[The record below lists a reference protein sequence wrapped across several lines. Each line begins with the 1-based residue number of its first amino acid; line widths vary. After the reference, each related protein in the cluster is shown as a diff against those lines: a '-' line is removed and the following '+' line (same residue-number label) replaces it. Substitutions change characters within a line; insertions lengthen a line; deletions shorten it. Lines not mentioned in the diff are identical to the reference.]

1 MKKIILVIAI
11 LFPLLFSTGFSQE
24 VTKTGTTAA
33 KFLSI
38 GIGPR
43 ANAMGGAFTSLANDA
58 SAMYWNPAG
67 IALLDRYEGIFTY
80 TKLFADI
87 NLNFFGIAMPLDKFG
102 SVGLSVTAINLIND
116 LAVTTED
123 YPEGTGET
131 FSAGS
136 YAFGLSYARQVTEN
150 FLVGITVKY
159 IREDI
164 ANSSASGVSFDMG
177 TIFTTPFWGVR
188 FSSSITNY
196 GTKMQMTGDDLLI
209 RFDSDPN
216 SSGNNETVD
225 AYYSTDEF
233 ELPLRLQAGISKDI
247 NFMDEQ
253 RFTVAVDA
261 IFPNDNNQYLNIG
274 GEVSFLNDLVAF
286 RAGYKNLFLSESEI
300 NGQSY
305 ENSQEGLTL
314 GAGVNYNSLE
324 YLGVSVDYAF
334 QEFNYLGDT
343 HSFGVRLRF

>member
-1 MKKIILVIAI
+1 MNNKNKLLKILVV
-11 LFPLLFSTGFSQE
+11 FLLLQNMTFSQE

-43 ANAMGGAFTSLANDA
+43 ANAMGSAFTSIANDA

-87 NLNFFGIAMPLDKFG
+87 NLNYFGVALPIYELG
-102 SVGLSVTAINLIND
+102 SVGLSVTAVNLID
-116 LAVTTED
+116 EMAVTSE
-123 YPEGTGET
+123 YFPEGTGET

-136 YAFGLSYARQVTEN
+136 YAFGLTYAKQITEA
-150 FLVGITVKY
+150 FLVGATVKY

-164 ANSSASGVSFDMG
+164 ANSSASGVSFDVG
-177 TIFTTPFWGVR
+177 TIFTTPFWEVR

-196 GTKMQMTGDDLLI
+196 GTKLQMTGDDLLI
-209 RFDSDPN
+209 RYDADPN
-216 SSGNNETVD
+216 SGGNNETND

-233 ELPLRLQAGISKDI
+233 ELPLRLQVGISKDFI
-247 NFMDEQ
+247 FMDDQ
-253 RFTVAVDA
+253 RLTIATDA
-261 IFPNDNNQYLNIG
+261 LFPNDNNQSLNVG
-274 GEVSFLNDLVAF
+274 GELALLKDLIAF
-286 RAGYKNLFLSESEI
+286 RAGYKSLFLDD
-300 NGQSY
+300 
-305 ENSQEGLTL
+305 SQEGLTL
-314 GAGVNYNSLE
+314 GAGINYDNLE
-324 YLGVSVDYAF
+324 YFGVSIDYAF
-334 QEFNYLGDT
+334 QEFKYLGDT